1 MTTAL
6 VLFAHG
12 ARDPEWANSVRRIQ
26 EVIRQRAP
34 GVKVELAFLEFIAP
48 RLPECVAGLAA
59 GGAAKIVVVPMFI
72 APGGHLKREVPEM
85 LDLLRSTHPGVQFVL
100 GEAIGQNE
108 IVVQAMAEATLQAA
122 GSEFA

>member
-6 VLFAHG
+6 VLFGHG
-12 ARDPEWANSVRRIQ
+12 ARDPEWAGSVRRVQ
-26 EVIRQRAP
+26 DAIRKRAP
-34 GVKVELAFLEFIAP
+34 GLAVELAFLEFLTP
-48 RLPECVAGLAA
+48 RLPDCVAGLIAD
-59 GGAAKIVVVPMFI
+59 GASKIVVMPMFI

-85 LDLLRSTHPGVQFVL
+85 LDLLRSTHPGVQFFL

-122 GSEFA
+122 GSELA

>member
-12 ARDPEWANSVRRIQ
+12 ARDPEWANSVRRVQ
-26 EVIRQRAP
+26 DAIRQRAP

-48 RLPECVAGLAA
+48 RLPDCVADLVA
-59 GGAAKIVVVPMFI
+59 GGAAKIVVMPMFI

-85 LDLLRSTHPGVQFVL
+85 LDLLRLTYPGVHFFL
-100 GEAIGQNE
+100 GEAIGQHE

-122 GSEFA
+122 GPELA